1 MLLSSG
7 LCLVIDMAEEKLEKI
22 PDRDRDSM
30 HILPLTILPI
40 ETSGLNRARLI
51 KNARLEC
58 VVEVFE
64 DEGTGSGQLGVED
77 LVDEFSWPDTPPHP
91 DLVLM
96 RKLSLL
102 PSFDVYS
109 LRILLRE
116 HGIQVN
122 DVSAFQLSDS
132 KIQELS
138 GYMTAFTHP
147 LISEIF
153 GDEDVIITDFS
164 DILALF
170 RDPDLRRAQGKL
182 KAMSKKLDVKPL
194 EIPQFLERFG
204 DIFLSLS
211 YYRQSLDEVAPVVHE
226 FNESIG
232 KMQANH
238 QLKSDLNLMNTC
250 GMVQDTVDTALA
262 GVRKRFDDFDQ
273 STRNMWDN
281 PSAAQFENIRK
292 ITQDCYHVMG
302 GVLCGV
308 SVKMRAWNDRFPDID
323 TGGPVKRAE
332 FIIQQMQQG
341 INQIKI
347 KKPGLVNT
355 DRDWDAE

>member
-1 MLLSSG
+1 
-7 LCLVIDMAEEKLEKI
+7 MAEEKLEKI

-40 ETSGLNRARLI
+40 ETPGLNRARLI

-64 DEGTGSGQLGVED
+64 DEGTGSGQIDVEA
-77 LVDEFSWPDTPPHP
+77 LADEFGWPDTPTHP

-122 DVSAFQLSDS
+122 DISAFQLSDS
-132 KIQELS
+132 KIEELS

-147 LISEIF
+147 LISEVF
-153 GDEDVIITDFS
+153 GSEDVIIKDFS
-164 DILALF
+164 DIMALF
-170 RDPDLRRAQGKL
+170 HDPDVRRAQAKL
-182 KAMSKKLDVKPL
+182 KAMSKKLNVQSM
-194 EIPQFLERFG
+194 EIPKFLERVG
-204 DIFLSLS
+204 DIYLSLS
-211 YYRQSLDEVAPVVHE
+211 YFRQCLDEVVPVVRE

-232 KMQANH
+232 KVQANH
-238 QLKSDLNLMNTC
+238 QLQSDKNLMNTC

-281 PSAAQFENIRK
+281 LSATQFENIRK

-308 SVKMRAWNDRFPDID
+308 SVKMRAWHHRFPDID
-323 TGGPVKRAE
+323 TGGPIKRAE
-332 FIIQQMQQG
+332 FIIQEMQQG
-341 INQIKI
+341 IDQIKI
-347 KKPGLVNT
+347 KNLGLANI